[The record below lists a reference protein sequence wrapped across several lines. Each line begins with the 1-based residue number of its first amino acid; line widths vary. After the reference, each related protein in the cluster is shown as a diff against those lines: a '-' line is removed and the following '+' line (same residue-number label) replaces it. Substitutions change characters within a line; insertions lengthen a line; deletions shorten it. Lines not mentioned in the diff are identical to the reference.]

1 MTTNYAGA
9 RFILIIIVITR
20 RNIMR
25 RNIMRRIIMKMNI
38 IFNDDISNDLEA
50 V

>member
-9 RFILIIIVITR
+9 RFTLIIIVIT
-20 RNIMR
+20 R